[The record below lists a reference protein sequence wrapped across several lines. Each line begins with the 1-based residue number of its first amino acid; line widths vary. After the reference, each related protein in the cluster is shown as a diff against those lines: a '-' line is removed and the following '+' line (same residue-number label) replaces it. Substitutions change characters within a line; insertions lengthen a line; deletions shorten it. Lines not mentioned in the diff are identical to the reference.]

1 MFPKVETPKPKVSII
16 GASRI
21 TLPLS
26 LDLKREDYDVTL
38 YMMRQNKI
46 NDQEAKSHDFPIVK
60 LDDITIA
67 SLTEQT
73 AFHADRVVVAT
84 SDDEQNLLL
93 AEHAK
98 ELGVEHVIASVE
110 DPLLQEKAT
119 QEHIAVFS
127 TINSTRI
134 LLRALIDKPSLVRL
148 ITTANET
155 VREVELR
162 SNKYN
167 GVALRRLPF

>member
-1 MFPKVETPKPKVSII
+1 MFPKVETPKPKVAII

-46 NDQEAKSHDFPIVK
+46 NDEEAKSHDFPIVK

-73 AFHADRVVVAT
+73 AFDADRVVVAT

-98 ELGVEHVIASVE
+98 ELGVEHASVE

-134 LLRALIDKPSLVRL
+134 LLR
-148 ITTANET
+148 
-155 VREVELR
+155 
-162 SNKYN
+162 Y
-167 GVALRRLPF
+167 

>member
-1 MFPKVETPKPKVSII
+1 M
-16 GASRI
+16 
-21 TLPLS
+21 
-26 LDLKREDYDVTL
+26 
-38 YMMRQNKI
+38 
-46 NDQEAKSHDFPIVK
+46 K

-110 DPLLQEKAT
+110 DHFYKKKQHKNISPYSQPLTL
-119 QEHIAVFS
+119 HVFYY
-127 TINSTRI
+127 
-134 LLRALIDKPSLVRL
+134 VH
-148 ITTANET
+148 
-155 VREVELR
+155 
-162 SNKYN
+162 
-167 GVALRRLPF
+167 

>member
-1 MFPKVETPKPKVSII
+1 MFPKVETPKPKVAII

-46 NDQEAKSHDFPIVK
+46 NDEEATSHDFPIVK

-73 AFHADRVVVAT
+73 AFDADRVVVAT

-110 DPLLQEKAT
+110 DPLLQEKRKNISLYSQQLT
-119 QEHIAVFS
+119 LHVFYY
-127 TINSTRI
+127 
-134 LLRALIDKPSLVRL
+134 VRL
-148 ITTANET
+148 LINLVSFA
-155 VREVELR
+155 
-162 SNKYN
+162 
-167 GVALRRLPF
+167 

>member
-1 MFPKVETPKPKVSII
+1 
-16 GASRI
+16 
-21 TLPLS
+21 
-26 LDLKREDYDVTL
+26 
-38 YMMRQNKI
+38 MMRQNKI
-46 NDQEAKSHDFPIVK
+46 NDEEAKSHDFPIVK

-73 AFHADRVVVAT
+73 AFDADRVVVAT

-110 DPLLQEKAT
+110 DTSTRKAT

-162 SNKYN
+162 NNKYN